1 VSDIL
6 QARVENLAQARRA
19 LKDEQD
25 NLSGLEAEIEAVF
38 GKRLELAKAQL
49 DTAKVDVQDAEGV
62 VRAEALALYGQDGNK
77 RPHPKVQIKVYRVY
91 RYDEAEALNFAR
103 VYMPDAL
110 KLNKRAF
117 EKAARGLEGMD
128 LGEVTGQLAEVVT
141 IRDDPRATISK
152 DLGGY

>member
-1 VSDIL
+1 MIQDKIE
-6 QARVENLAQARRA
+6 QLAKARRL

-25 NLSGLEAEIEAVF
+25 NLSTIEAEIAAAF
-38 GKRLELAKAQL
+38 GKRLAMVKVQLGEAKLAA
-49 DTAKVDVQDAEGV
+49 QDAEGV
-62 VRAEALALYGQDGNK
+62 VRAEALDLYAQDGNK

-91 RYDEAEALNFAR
+91 QYDEVEALDFAR
-103 VYMPDAL
+103 AHMPGAL

-141 IRDDPRATISK
+141 IRDNPRATIAR

>member
-1 VSDIL
+1 MQDKIES
-6 QARVENLAQARRA
+6 LAKARRL

-25 NLSGLEAEIEAVF
+25 NLAGLEAEIAAAF
-38 GKRLELAKAQL
+38 GKRLAM
-49 DTAKVDVQDAEGV
+49 AKVQLGEAKLGVQDAEGT
-62 VRAEALALYGQDGNK
+62 VRTAALDLYAQDSNK
-77 RPHPKVQIKVYRVY
+77 KPHPKVQIKVYRVY
-91 RYDEAEALNFAR
+91 QYDESKALLFAR
-103 VYMPDAL
+103 VHMPGAL

-141 IRDDPRATISK
+141 IRDDPRATIAR

>member
-1 VSDIL
+1 MQDKIE
-6 QARVENLAQARRA
+6 ALAKARRT

-25 NLSGLEAEIEAVF
+25 NLSTLEAEIAAAF
-38 GKRLELAKAQL
+38 GKRLVLVRVQLGEAKL
-49 DTAKVDVQDAEGV
+49 GVQDAEGV
-62 VRAEALALYGQDGNK
+62 VRTAALDLYAQDGNK
-77 RPHPKVQIKVYRVY
+77 KPHPKVQIKVYRVY
-91 RYDEAEALNFAR
+91 QYDEIEALDFAR
-103 VYMPDAL
+103 EHMPGAL

-141 IRDDPRATISK
+141 IRDDPRATISR